1 VTTTSYTDTN
11 VSYRSAYSYMILAK
25 YADGNRLFSPIYV
38 YGYWGDWCFSDVDGD
53 GDLMPLR
60 NVLNVM
66 DTVTGNVDGYISD
79 AEMNKVMLRPGLADL
94 DGNTSV
100 ISSAEMAVFTR
111 IQTLNNDK
119 ELIHRIIQGDYTYRG
134 MTLAQMNELQ
144 SISDTIEE
152 LTKNRNN

>member
-1 VTTTSYTDTN
+1 
-11 VSYRSAYSYMILAK
+11 
-25 YADGNRLFSPIYV
+25 
-38 YGYWGDWCFSDVDGD
+38 
-53 GDLMPLR
+53 MPLR
-60 NVLNVM
+60 NVLHGM
-66 DTVTGNVDGYISD
+66 DRVTGDVDGYVSD
-79 AEMNKVMLRPGLADL
+79 LEMDVCMFNPHAADL
-94 DGNTSV
+94 DGNSSV
-100 ISSAEMAVFTR
+100 ISSAEKAVFTR